1 MDVLKLK
8 WSFSSFKNYMSTIQ
22 KNQYFF
28 LDWNK
33 QQQLNE
39 ITKICKENF
48 IETAVLSST
57 AFFSKQ
63 SLRLGRLEQFFTWHS
78 SVTKTFA
85 QASF

>member
-39 ITKICKENF
+39 ITKICK
-48 IETAVLSST
+48 
-57 AFFSKQ
+57 
-63 SLRLGRLEQFFTWHS
+63 
-78 SVTKTFA
+78 
-85 QASF
+85 